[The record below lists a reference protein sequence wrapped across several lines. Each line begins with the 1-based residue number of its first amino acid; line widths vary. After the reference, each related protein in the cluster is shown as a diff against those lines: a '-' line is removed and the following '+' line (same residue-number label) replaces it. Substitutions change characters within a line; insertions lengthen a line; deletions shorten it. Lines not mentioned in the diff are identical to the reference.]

1 MLSDLPKIPTLDWAD
16 FAEGDTDQRLKLA
29 QGLVQG
35 FKRFGFVKL
44 VNHGLS
50 DELIQQLFAEVSR
63 HSLLVKRFYRLP
75 DELKQKAAHPPGPNP
90 QRGWSG
96 IGVESTSKLYGE
108 QTERP
113 SGKLKDA
120 KVGTDFSSSKS
131 SRELTHMK
139 EHYDIGPPTDTQF
152 PTRWPDEQD
161 IPGWRAFMESYY
173 ARGQSFC
180 LDLMEALE
188 IGLELPKNTLR
199 SMCIPDGSEL
209 RLLHYPEIPA
219 AELRTGDTARIWPH
233 TDFGLITL
241 LFQDGVGGLEV
252 EDPLQQGHYIEVARE
267 QPYEMIVNVSAT
279 FERWMNGVIKAAV
292 HRVNITPEGKHV
304 EDAVVPERWSAAYF
318 FKAHKMA
325 HAGPLPAFVT
335 PERPA
340 LYDDITALEFQ
351 KRRTDLV
358 YTGQQL
364 KVEEAA

>member
-1 MLSDLPKIPTLDWAD
+1 MTVLSDPPKIPTLDWAD
-16 FAEGDTDQRLKLA
+16 FTEGDIDKRITLA
-29 QGLVQG
+29 QGLVEG
-35 FKRFGFVKL
+35 LKRFGFVKL

-50 DELIQQLFAEVSR
+50 DELIQQLFDE
-63 HSLLVKRFYRLP
+63 VKRFYRLP

-120 KVGTDFSSSKS
+120 KVGTDFSSSKI
-131 SRELTHMK
+131 SRELTRIK
-139 EHYDIGPPTDTQF
+139 EHYDIGPPADTQF

-188 IGLELPKNTLR
+188 IGLELPKDTLR
-199 SMCIPDGSEL
+199 SMCVPDGSEL

-252 EDPLQQGHYIEVARE
+252 EDPLRQGHYIEVARE
-267 QPYEMIVNVSAT
+267 QPNEMIVNVSAT

-292 HRVNITPEGKHV
+292 HRVNITPEGKDV

-340 LYDDITALEFQ
+340 LYDNITALQFQ
-351 KRRTDLV
+351 QRRTGLV
-358 YTGQQL
+358 YSGQQL
-364 KVEEAA
+364 KAEGAA